1 MAGTTVR
8 VPIAE
13 RKFNNTLLSIATF
26 FNRVFIYDYLR
37 SSKIE
42 AHFQSNERLYISY
55 YNIISLGTYP
65 STPKLTQKSK
75 NNASQYPI
83 PDVYIVETEFSERSL
98 ICKTKYI
105 SVSKKI
111 NLKSSTKSSG
121 SRLFGFDIE
130 PLYHAH
136 LQIGFQPVTAVTT
149 EVNNRKRLLEDI
161 TSHSQQNKRFNSFR
175 RDVQKAVD
183 ELIVKHKLTNL
194 SGKPIL
200 YL

>member
-13 RKFNNTLLSIATF
+13 TTF
-26 FNRVFIYDYLR
+26 SNRVFIHDYPR

-83 PDVYIVETEFSERSL
+83 PDDYIVETEFSERNL

-105 SVSKKI
+105 SVSKVCYTINWKIGHAEWSVSSTQSSTAVVNTFLQKI

-121 SRLFGFDIE
+121 LRLFGFDIE
-130 PLYHAH
+130 PLYHAR
-136 LQIGFQPVTAVTT
+136 LQIGFRPVTAVTT
-149 EVNNRKRLLEDI
+149 EVNNRK
-161 TSHSQQNKRFNSFR
+161 
-175 RDVQKAVD
+175 
-183 ELIVKHKLTNL
+183 
-194 SGKPIL
+194 
-200 YL
+200 

>member
-13 RKFNNTLLSIATF
+13 TTF
-26 FNRVFIYDYLR
+26 SNRVFIHDYPR

-75 NNASQYPI
+75 NN
-83 PDVYIVETEFSERSL
+83 ETEFSERSL

-105 SVSKKI
+105 SVSKVCYTINWKIGHAEWSVSSTQSSTAVVNTFLQKI

-121 SRLFGFDIE
+121 PRLFGFDIE
-130 PLYHAH
+130 PLYHAR
-136 LQIGFQPVTAVTT
+136 LQIGFRPVTAVTT
-149 EVNNRKRLLEDI
+149 EVNNRKRPLEDI
-161 TSHSQQNKRFNSFR
+161 TS
-175 RDVQKAVD
+175 
-183 ELIVKHKLTNL
+183 
-194 SGKPIL
+194 
-200 YL
+200 